1 MVFLLMFSKFLF
13 ILEMLS
19 LLFTL
24 PTQSMCKVKIRKTN
38 LKNEYIVKKQ
48 RIIFFGFICIFSY
61 FKPKA
66 EVKKKIKTH

>member
-1 MVFLLMFSKFLF
+1 MFSKFLF

-38 LKNEYIVKKQ
+38 LKNEYIVKKKNVY
-48 RIIFFGFICIFSY
+48 FFCIFSY
-61 FKPKA
+61 FKPKS